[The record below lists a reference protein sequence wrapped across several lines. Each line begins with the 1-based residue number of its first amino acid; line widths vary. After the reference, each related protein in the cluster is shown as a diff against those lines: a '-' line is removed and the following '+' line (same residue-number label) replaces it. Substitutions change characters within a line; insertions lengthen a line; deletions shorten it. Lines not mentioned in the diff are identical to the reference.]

1 MIEQLEEGKF
11 KFILHLQKFNNICYE
26 INLILSKHNYFLRIF
41 ELKDKYR
48 QLSMKEP
55 KKQNIARQLSSILI
69 EKYNGFQVISTEFDR
84 KQNKNFKPI
93 DIIYK
98 PTKHP
103 EFEPICYYSNDIAK
117 AYTNFYSVK
126 NKNKRALVVANV
138 TIAENYSSDMKDL
151 QSYYKTFQ
159 KFIDISIGL
168 MSMLN
173 HYNKNDTVN
182 YEVQQFIQ
190 DIFND
195 DSIDDI
201 KNHIMKTEIKN
212 AISTSYKK
220 VPDLI

>member
-1 MIEQLEEGKF
+1 
-11 KFILHLQKFNNICYE
+11 
-26 INLILSKHNYFLRIF
+26 
-41 ELKDKYR
+41 
-48 QLSMKEP
+48 
-55 KKQNIARQLSSILI
+55 
-69 EKYNGFQVISTEFDR
+69 
-84 KQNKNFKPI
+84 
-93 DIIYK
+93 
-98 PTKHP
+98 
-103 EFEPICYYSNDIAK
+103 
-117 AYTNFYSVK
+117 
-126 NKNKRALVVANV
+126 
-138 TIAENYSSDMKDL
+138 MKDL
-151 QSYYKTFQ
+151 QSYYKTLQ